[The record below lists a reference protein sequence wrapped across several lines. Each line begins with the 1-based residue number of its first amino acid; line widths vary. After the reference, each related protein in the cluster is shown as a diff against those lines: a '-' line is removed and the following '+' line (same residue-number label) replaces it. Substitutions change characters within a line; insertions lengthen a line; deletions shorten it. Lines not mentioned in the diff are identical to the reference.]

1 MKNLVEYI
9 VKELVD
15 NKDAVKVEQI
25 EEGDTVVIKVT
36 TDVDEIG
43 RVVGKGGR
51 NAQAIRTIVRS
62 LSGKNGFS
70 DKKYI
75 VKFD

>member
-1 MKNLVEYI
+1 MQKLVEYI

-15 NKDAVKVEQI
+15 NKDAVKVEQL
-25 EEGDTVVIKVT
+25 EQGDTVVIKVT
-36 TDVDEIG
+36 TDADELG

-51 NAQAIRTIVRS
+51 NAQAIRTIIRS

-70 DKKYI
+70 EKKYI